1 MPPTYAH
8 RDDRNHHFIA
18 PIVPSTHPGWSAVL
32 AAARSKQQ

>member
-18 PIVPSTHPGWSAVL
+18 PIVASTHPG
-32 AAARSKQQ
+32 